1 MKLTVRF
8 AKHKPDN
15 DEIEESLSC
24 ISRSIREGYSSG
36 IGKPCGVLSWDI
48 RNGA

>member
-8 AKHKPDN
+8 AKNKPDH
-15 DEIEESLSC
+15 DEIAEALSC
-24 ISRSIREGYSSG
+24 ISRSIREGYKSG
-36 IGKPCGVLSWDI
+36 IGMPCGVLSWDL